1 MFILVMLLDG
11 QGLFCRMTPEQSALK
26 PYSCM
31 VIIVGFQ
38 EVSLVLLLIQV
49 LLSFQKD
56 TLHGPGSV
64 ATGVFWSA
72 GQVGEDMK
80 QSWSTSIDV

>member
-11 QGLFCRMTPEQSALK
+11 QGLFCRMTPEQSAPK

-31 VIIVGFQ
+31 VITVGFQ
-38 EVSLVLLLIQV
+38 EVSVGLLLIKV

-64 ATGVFWSA
+64 AAGVF
-72 GQVGEDMK
+72 
-80 QSWSTSIDV
+80 

>member
-1 MFILVMLLDG
+1 
-11 QGLFCRMTPEQSALK
+11 MTPEQSALK

-64 ATGVFWSA
+64 ATGVF
-72 GQVGEDMK
+72 
-80 QSWSTSIDV
+80 